1 MSKENLKVGA
11 LIAKETLETNKAAL
25 ELILNENIEQATDY
39 KAQISQIDQELE
51 DLGKP
56 EATPEFL
63 DKINETITEAVE
75 NIDLSDGITYSFEL
89 DYDNRVVVDSAEFE
103 SANEVADKIY
113 CEVEK
118 LFAEVSSDILEAQK
132 ADEACN

>member
-1 MSKENLKVGA
+1 MTN
-11 LIAKETLETNKAAL
+11 KETLEVNKSAL
-25 ELILNENIEQATDY
+25 ELLLSENSDKCTDY
-39 KAQISQIDQELE
+39 KAQISVIEQELE

-63 DKINETITEAVE
+63 DKLSETITEAVE
-75 NIDLSDGITYSFEL
+75 NLELDDGVTCDLEI
-89 DYDNRVVVDSAEFE
+89 DYDNRVTMSDFRFEDTHAVAE
-103 SANEVADKIY
+103 KIY
-113 CEVEK
+113 CAVEK